1 MRRHRYGAEMEP
13 TRKQKRVVSRTAL
26 LFMKLRLCSLLIS
39 FGIATVGLGIITAA
53 SCLFAFYLAVY
64 ERTFGFWFAF
74 MLFSIGS
81 GIVAYHT
88 GVWAKIQ
95 HHELGDL
102 KSLYTVNSTL
112 DLPAHDSLV
121 RASEKPEQARTDMLL
136 RAAADGQPTP
146 PDQLLRS
153 SLETKN

>member
-1 MRRHRYGAEMEP
+1 MEP
-13 TRKQKRVVSRTAL
+13 KRKQKRVVSRTAL

-53 SCLFAFYLAVY
+53 SCLCAFYLAVY

-121 RASEKPEQARTDMLL
+121 RASQQPAREPHSTLL
-136 RAAADGQPTP
+136 RPTTEVQQTP
-146 PDQLLRS
+146 PEQLLRS
-153 SLETKN
+153 TTGEEVRQ